1 MNTKN
6 KTDDQK
12 EMSFIEKARRAQ
24 IVACAIETIAEVGYA
39 QASIGQ
45 IAKRANV
52 SKRSD
57 FLSFCGQ
64 DELLEQVVTE
74 YYIAYESFMRRFYV
88 AKLLPE
94 TGSRSILKR
103 IWSLSWS
110 IGRWFCR
117 CGNRDGHVD
126 KGGNLVFGGYG

>member
-52 SKRSD
+52 SKGVISYH
-57 FLSFCGQ
+57 FAGK

-74 YYIAYESFMRRFYV
+74 YYIAYESFMRPILRSEASPRNRLKKYIEANLEFIV
-88 AKLLPE
+88 EHRKMVLPLWK
-94 TGSRSILKR
+94 S
-103 IWSLSWS
+103 
-110 IGRWFCR
+110 
-117 CGNRDGHVD
+117 
-126 KGGNLVFGGYG
+126 